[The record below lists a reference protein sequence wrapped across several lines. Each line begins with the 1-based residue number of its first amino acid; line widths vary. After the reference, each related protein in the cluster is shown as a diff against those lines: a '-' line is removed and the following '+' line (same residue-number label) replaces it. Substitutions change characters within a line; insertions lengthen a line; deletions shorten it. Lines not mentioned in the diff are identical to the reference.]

1 MKVNIEKLV
10 SEARA
15 SLEKTGD
22 NRYWCRTDEIRA
34 LLKARATPINI
45 NKELIGKTYV
55 QRVSYEGIIFINITD
70 APVRKFK
77 KYSKN
82 K

>member
-55 QRVSYEGIIFINITD
+55 
-70 APVRKFK
+70 
-77 KYSKN
+77 
-82 K
+82 

>member
-15 SLEKTGD
+15 SLEETGD

-34 LLKARATPINI
+34 LLKDGAIPINI
-45 NKELIGKTYV
+45 NKELIGTTYV
-55 QRVSYEGIIFINITD
+55 HRVSYEDITFINITD
-70 APVRKFK
+70 APVRKLKRYLK
-77 KYSKN
+77 KK
-82 K
+82 

>member
-1 MKVNIEKLV
+1 MVDIEKLV

-34 LLKARATPINI
+34 LLKKAKATPINI
-45 NKELIGKTYV
+45 NKKLIGETYV
-55 QRVSYEGIIFINITD
+55 HRVSYEGMTFINITD

-77 KYSKN
+77 KYLKN

>member
-1 MKVNIEKLV
+1 MVDIEKLV

-34 LLKARATPINI
+34 LLKKAKATPINI
-45 NKELIGKTYV
+45 NKELIGRTYV
-55 QRVSYEGIIFINITD
+55 HRVSYEGMTFINITD
-70 APVRKFK
+70 APVRKLKRYLK
-77 KYSKN
+77 KK
-82 K
+82 

>member
-15 SLEKTGD
+15 KLGKNKDASI
-22 NRYWCRTDEIRA
+22 WCMTNEIRA
-34 LLKARATPINI
+34 FLKAGATPISI
-45 NKELIGKTYV
+45 NEELIRGTYLHK
-55 QRVSYEGIIFINITD
+55 VSYEGITFTNVTES
-70 APVRKFK
+70 PVRKLK
-77 KYSKN
+77 KYAKN